1 MLLNSVKFHEITDS
15 RHLPLLVEAR
25 RVAHRDPRQ
34 KLRRGHSTL
43 MPIAYHHQ
51 KLWAFDDSS
60 H

>member
-1 MLLNSVKFHEITDS
+1 LLNSAKFHEITDS
-15 RHLPLLVEAR
+15 VIFLSSSKLV